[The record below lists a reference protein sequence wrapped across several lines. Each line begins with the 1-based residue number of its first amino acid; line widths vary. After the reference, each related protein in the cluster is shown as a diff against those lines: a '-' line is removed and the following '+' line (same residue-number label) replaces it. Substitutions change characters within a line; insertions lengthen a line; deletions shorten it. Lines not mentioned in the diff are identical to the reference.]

1 MTMSGPVTQSHRTN
15 NRAFEVYFP
24 LQRKRMN
31 LKGTG
36 AAFIIAISAS
46 VVNAQDVVVSFWSQ
60 AMQMSA
66 EQCADWRSQTL
77 AGLAANANESVQ
89 PSEWAACV
97 DAQTQSTL
105 AHLRAS
111 ATHNMTK
118 MEEARMDAY
127 ADCHFPA
134 KFDAHAYWQWVEAFQ
149 HRTTPY
155 DVCTASKQ

>member
-1 MTMSGPVTQSHRTN
+1 
-15 NRAFEVYFP
+15 
-24 LQRKRMN
+24 MN
-31 LKGTG
+31 LKGTA
-36 AAFIIAISAS
+36 AAFVIAISAS

-118 MEEARMDAY
+118 VEEARMDAY

-149 HRTTPY
+149 HRAAPY
-155 DVCTASKQ
+155 DACTASKQ

>member
-1 MTMSGPVTQSHRTN
+1 
-15 NRAFEVYFP
+15 
-24 LQRKRMN
+24 MN
-31 LKGTG
+31 LKGT
-36 AAFIIAISAS
+36 AVAFMIAISGS

-89 PSEWAACV
+89 PSEWATCV

-118 MEEARMDAY
+118 VEEARMDAY

-149 HRTTPY
+149 HRAAPY
-155 DVCTASKQ
+155 DACTASKQ

>member
-1 MTMSGPVTQSHRTN
+1 
-15 NRAFEVYFP
+15 
-24 LQRKRMN
+24 MN
-31 LKGTG
+31 LKGT
-36 AAFIIAISAS
+36 AVALMIAISGS

-66 EQCADWRSQTL
+66 EQCANWRSQTL

-89 PSEWAACV
+89 PSEWATCV

-118 MEEARMDAY
+118 VEEARMDAY

-134 KFDAHAYWQWVEAFQ
+134 KFNAHAYWQWVEAFQ
-149 HRTTPY
+149 HRAAPY
-155 DVCTASKQ
+155 DACTASKQ